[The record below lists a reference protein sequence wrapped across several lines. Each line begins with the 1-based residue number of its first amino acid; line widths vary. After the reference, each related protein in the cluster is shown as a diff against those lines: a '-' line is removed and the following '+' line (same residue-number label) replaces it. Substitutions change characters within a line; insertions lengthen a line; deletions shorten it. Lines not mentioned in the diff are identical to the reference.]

1 MSQIVGRLIGGEN
14 PIRVWREH
22 HGLSLPSLAA
32 RVGMSPSVVS
42 DIETGKSEGRPAV
55 LRKIAGILDV
65 SLDELVRSV
74 DREAVDAA

>member
-1 MSQIVGRLIGGEN
+1 
-14 PIRVWREH
+14 
-22 HGLSLPSLAA
+22 
-32 RVGMSPSVVS
+32 MSPSVVS